1 MGYMDENCWNTHQ
14 TDDETQKILVDFF
27 HSVANDPYFQSIYLA
42 LNDDEKRKLHTIT
55 TNS

>member
-1 MGYMDENCWNTHQ
+1 MDENSWNTHQ